1 MTHARAA
8 LTKQHRNMLLVADRT
23 RDLDVIAAVIEV
35 VLTESHATLLDI
47 EIAFRDAA
55 CLTYLIA
62 NDEAPKIVLHMP
74 AMLQAL
80 NELGITPEE
89 NRTRLGTTTRE

>member
-1 MTHARAA
+1 M

-23 RDLDVIAAVIEV
+23 RNLDVIAVVIDH
-35 VLTESHATLLDI
+35 VLAESHATLLDV
-47 EIAFRDAA
+47 EMAFRDAA
-55 CLTYLIA
+55 CLTYLVA
-62 NDEAPKIVLHMP
+62 NGEPRIVLHMP

-80 NELGITPEE
+80 AELDITPEE

>member
-55 CLTYLIA
+55 CLTYLIT
-62 NDEAPKIVLHMP
+62 NGEAPKIVLHMP